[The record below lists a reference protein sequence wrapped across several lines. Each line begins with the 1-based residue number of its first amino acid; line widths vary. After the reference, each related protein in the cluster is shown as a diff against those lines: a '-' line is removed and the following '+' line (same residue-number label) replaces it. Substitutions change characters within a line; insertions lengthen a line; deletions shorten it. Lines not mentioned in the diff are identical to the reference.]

1 MKQKATK
8 KDCFGVE
15 QEGDVIDA
23 VDRFRDELANGVET
37 YLWGPESDDEDNDD
51 EEEGRDGAEAETS
64 GNGSGR
70 YGSHDGSFSAQ
81 PKQRDRDKH
90 RTSWESVDGSK
101 RTRREM
107 GTDKWTVGS
116 KARYWK
122 DRLEEQIDYTMGFQN
137 DGGMCSNGSTSR
149 CYTCRIDE
157 SPQCCGVGCS
167 IVGIAGASLY

>member
-1 MKQKATK
+1 MKQKKQRK

-15 QEGDVIDA
+15 QDGDVIDA

-37 YLWGPESDDEDNDD
+37 YLWGPESDDEDNNNN
-51 EEEGRDGAEAETS
+51 EEEGRDGAGAKT
-64 GNGSGR
+64 NGGSSGR

-81 PKQRDRDKH
+81 PKQQQQQRVDRDR
-90 RTSWESVDGSK
+90 TSRELVDGSK

-107 GTDKWTVGS
+107 GTGKRTVGS

-149 CYTCRIDE
+149 CYTCRIDAI
-157 SPQCCGVGCS
+157 PQYRGPG
-167 IVGIAGASLY
+167 